1 MNWLYRGGMHYTSV
15 TYTSLARLD
24 LQESDLED
32 IHRSAR
38 EQNALD
44 GVTGL
49 LVFNGTHFL
58 QIIEGSE
65 DAIEDLIDRLRRDSR
80 HTGFEIRDRRKID
93 ERSFPDWSME
103 LVRVKASYFDA
114 RDTIVG
120 RIPDSVPEA
129 IQARLFRMTEL
140 ISRIDFAT

>member
-1 MNWLYRGGMHYTSV
+1 MNLTSV

-24 LQESDLED
+24 LQERDLED
-32 IHRSAR
+32 IHRIAR

-65 DAIEDLIDRLRRDSR
+65 KAIEDLIERLRRDPR
-80 HTGFEIRDRRKID
+80 HSGFEIRDRRKV
-93 ERSFPDWSME
+93 EARSFPDWSME
-103 LVRVKASYFDA
+103 LVRVKASYFEA
-114 RDTIVG
+114 RDTIAD
-120 RIPDSVPEA
+120 RIPESVPEA
-129 IQARLFRMTEL
+129 IRARLFRMTEL
-140 ISRIDFAT
+140 ISTIDFAN

>member
-1 MNWLYRGGMHYTSV
+1 MSFTTV

-24 LQESDLED
+24 LQDTDLED

-38 EQNALD
+38 DHNALD

-65 DAIEDLIDRLRRDSR
+65 QAIEDLLERLRKDQR
-80 HTGFEIRDRRKID
+80 HTGFEIRDRRKVEARI
-93 ERSFPDWSME
+93 FPDWSME
-103 LVRVKASYFDA
+103 MVRVRASYFEA
-114 RDTIVG
+114 RDTIAD
-120 RIPDSVPEA
+120 RIPEAVPEA
-129 IQARLFRMTEL
+129 IKARLFRMTEL
-140 ISRIDFAT
+140 ISTIDFAN